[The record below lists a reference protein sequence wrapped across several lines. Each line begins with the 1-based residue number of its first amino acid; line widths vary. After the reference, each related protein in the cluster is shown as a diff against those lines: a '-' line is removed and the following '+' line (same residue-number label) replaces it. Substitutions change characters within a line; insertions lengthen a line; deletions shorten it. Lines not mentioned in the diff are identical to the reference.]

1 MRFLNKRRIAAVLV
15 TGTLAA
21 LAVPGAAFAG
31 TWSTSKSSPCS
42 SVISASSGGG
52 MGYARLKYTAH
63 RATTRKYIIEAA
75 RSTANSFQTCAQ
87 GNAVLP
93 YRITVTQQFQFHGS
107 SLSCTG
113 GINASFPRSAGI
125 SFSCTGS
132 GSTVTETLS
141 TTCAIREAQCLID
154 QGYMEIIA
162 PSGSSFANYVL
173 AKTGVVVRNSTGNA
187 VSWSTAFI

>member
-1 MRFLNKRRIAAVLV
+1 MKFLSRRRIASVLL

-21 LAVPGAAFAG
+21 LAVPGVAFAG

-42 SVISASSGGG
+42 SVISGSTAGGL
-52 MGYARLKYTAH
+52 GYARLKYTAH
-63 RATTRKYIIEAA
+63 RSTTRKYIIEAA
-75 RSTANSFQTCAQ
+75 KSTANDFQTCAQ

-107 SLSCTG
+107 ALTCTG

-125 SFSCTGS
+125 SFACTGS

-141 TTCAIREAQCLID
+141 TTCAVRESQCLID

-162 PSGSSFANYVL
+162 PSGASFSDYVL
-173 AKTGVVVRNSTGNA
+173 AKTGVVVKNSSGNA
-187 VSWSTAFI
+187 LSWSTPFI